1 MLAIDPGTEQS
12 GVVYYNDGSVN
23 FAAIMPNAEVVDH
36 LDSNWKQPVAIELV
50 QPMGMPLGM
59 TTVWSVV
66 WTGRFVEAAGT
77 VTDVRWIHRTTIKA
91 DLCASTRAKDANVRQ
106 ALIDLFPA
114 TGGGKVPQIG
124 TKKQPGPLYGIKSH
138 LWAALAVG
146 VVAERNWNNLKRF
159 NPLKTA

>member
-1 MLAIDPGTEQS
+1 MIAVDPGTKQS
-12 GVVYYNDGSVN
+12 GVVYYDNGKVTYAD
-23 FAAIMPNAEVVDH
+23 IIPNAEVVEI
-36 LDSNWKQPVAIELV
+36 LDSNWREPVAIELI

-59 TTVWSVV
+59 STVWTTV

-77 VTDVRWIHRTTIKA
+77 EADVRWIHRTTIKA

-106 ALIDLFPA
+106 ALIDLFSP

-138 LWAALAVG
+138 LWAALAVA
-146 VVAERNWNNLKRF
+146 VVAERNWESLKNF
-159 NPLKTA
+159 NGEN

>member
-1 MLAIDPGTEQS
+1 MIAIDPGTEQS
-12 GVVYYNDGSVN
+12 GVVYYDNENVT
-23 FAAIMPNAEVVDH
+23 FAQIMPNAEVCDH
-36 LDSNWKQPVAIELV
+36 LHSNSLEPVAIELI

-59 TTVWSVV
+59 STVWSVL

-77 VTDVRWIHRTTIKA
+77 ETDVRWIQRTTIKA
-91 DLCASTRAKDANVRQ
+91 DLCGSTRAKDANVRQ

-114 TGGGKVPQIG
+114 TGGGKIPQIG

-146 VVAERNWNNLKRF
+146 VVAERNWESLKRF
-159 NPLKTA
+159 NP